1 MFIFHPFH
9 FSQFLSCTAQIHL
22 EYLFMFPSIPLFPP
36 FTVIYPLSVSAS
48 VSETPIY
55 SNSIPYRTAHSLW
68 NKVFFS
74 IAVQWT
80 ADTPA
85 PFLPPPHNTLCHQHP
100 IAHGLTYHHFDS
112 GLVDLFLMG
121 SACSSVN
128 LDCEKEVVC
137 VLHTEQMSLCLPY
150 KWMRARKMS
159 RFRRSAWLRNECIFS
174 S

>member
-85 PFLPPPHNTLCHQHP
+85 PFLPPPQQHSLQSAP
-100 IAHGLTYHHFDS
+100 HCPWANLSSLWFWPCWSVSHGFCMFLSKSWLWEGGCLRTAHWAD
-112 GLVDLFLMG
+112 VVM
-121 SACSSVN
+121 SAV
-128 LDCEKEVVC
+128 
-137 VLHTEQMSLCLPY
+137 
-150 KWMRARKMS
+150 
-159 RFRRSAWLRNECIFS
+159 
-174 S
+174 